1 LAAVFVICP
10 TLVHHQPAA
19 AAASLFPTLLAA
31 LWFELLSRAEKV
43 AAELSYLREGS
54 ALGFHKEDYAMP
66 LRFFLPA
73 TVQLQCIGREI
84 SRRAASIL

>member
-66 LRFFLPA
+66 LRFFFA
-73 TVQLQCIGREI
+73 RDCAVAVYWQGN

>member
-10 TLVHHQPAA
+10 TLVHHPAAA

-43 AAELSYLREGS
+43 AAELYL
-54 ALGFHKEDYAMP
+54 
-66 LRFFLPA
+66 
-73 TVQLQCIGREI
+73 I
-84 SRRAASIL
+84 